1 MLINLV
7 KIELVKIFKK
17 WRSYIGHIGI
27 LFMVSMLQI
36 NLFIYGENEIR
47 HITRNLS
54 DLFIISG
61 NILNGNLIGNLI
73 LNAFFI
79 LFPLTIVLVAGEI
92 FAGEGTGGT
101 YRLIIT
107 RPVSR
112 MQIILSKFLA
122 GCVYILSI
130 LIWMIFVSLVVS
142 RIIFGSGELIVIS
155 DGINIFAE
163 DDILW
168 RFGLSY
174 IHIFFSML
182 LVFTLS
188 FMFSSLVEN
197 AIGPIIATMAVI
209 IFFVILSQI
218 PLDFTKYIKPYLFT
232 NYFMDWQQFFNY
244 DFNWITQLKSIG
256 FLAAHSIVFLI
267 ITSIIFIRKDILS

>member
-122 GCVYILSI
+122 GCVYIFSI

-232 NYFMDWQQFFNY
+232 NYFMDWQQFFTY

-267 ITSIIFIRKDILS
+267 ITSIIFFRKDILS

>member
-73 LNAFFI
+73 LNSFFI

-122 GCVYILSI
+122 GCVYIFSI

-232 NYFMDWQQFFNY
+232 NYFMDWQQFFTY

-267 ITSIIFIRKDILS
+267 ITSIIFFRKDILS

>member
-79 LFPLTIVLVAGEI
+79 LFPLTIVLVAGEM

-112 MQIILSKFLA
+112 MQITLSKFFA

-130 LIWMIFVSLVVS
+130 LFWMIFVSLVVS

-163 DDILW
+163 DDVLW

-174 IHIFFSML
+174 LHIFFSML